1 MDELEQLAMLKADAC
16 TPEAIC
22 TVVAKTFGVKKTEV
36 ALLEVAGRL
45 LKFLYPA
52 ELRTMGVIPL
62 SSSAVAARTARTR
75 RAELFNSFTR
85 VQHSSVFEVVR
96 LGDSE
101 GEGEVIQKLMSAP
114 VFSPAEEVLGVIQ
127 VSRKAQS
134 TAKAGP
140 DFAPED
146 LGKLKSVAAT
156 VGTIMA
162 RSKA

>member
-1 MDELEQLAMLKADAC
+1 MDELELLAMLKADAC

-22 TVVAKTFGVKKTEV
+22 SAVAQTFGVKKTEV

-45 LKFLYPA
+45 LRFLYPA
-52 ELRTMGVIPL
+52 ELRTAGVIPL

-96 LGDSE
+96 LGESE
-101 GEGEVIQKLMSAP
+101 GQGEVIQKLMSAP

-134 TAKAGP
+134 SAKAGP
-140 DFAPED
+140 DFASED
-146 LGKLKSVAAT
+146 LGKLKSVAVT
-156 VGTIMA
+156 VGTLMA
-162 RSKA
+162 RRKA

>member
-1 MDELEQLAMLKADAC
+1 MDELEQLAMLRTDAC

-22 TVVAKTFGVKKTEV
+22 SAVAKTFGVKKTEV

-45 LKFLYPA
+45 LRFLYPA
-52 ELRTMGVIPL
+52 ELKTTGVIPL

-101 GEGEVIQKLMSAP
+101 GQGEVIQKLMSAP

-156 VGTIMA
+156 V
-162 RSKA
+162 

>member
-1 MDELEQLAMLKADAC
+1 MDELEQLAMLEADDC
-16 TPEAIC
+16 GPEAIC
-22 TVVAKTFGVKKTEV
+22 SAVAKTFGVKKTEV
-36 ALLEVAGRL
+36 ALLEVAGSL
-45 LKFLYPA
+45 LRFLHPA

-62 SSSAVAARTARTR
+62 SSSAVAARTARTK

-96 LGDSE
+96 LGDAE
-101 GEGEVIQKLMSAP
+101 AQGEVIQKLMSAP
-114 VFSPAEEVLGVIQ
+114 VFSPADEVLAVIQ
-127 VSRKAQS
+127 VSRKAKS

-146 LGKLKSVAAT
+146 LGKLKSVAVT
-156 VGTIMA
+156 VGTLLA

>member
-1 MDELEQLAMLKADAC
+1 MDELEQLATLKADAC

-22 TVVAKTFGVKKTEV
+22 SAIAKTFGVKNTEV

-52 ELRTMGVIPL
+52 ELRTTGVIPL

-75 RAELFNSFTR
+75 RAELFNTFTR

-114 VFSPAEEVLGVIQ
+114 VFSPGEEVLGVIQ
-127 VSRKAQS
+127 VSRKARS

-140 DFAPED
+140 DFVPQD

-156 VGTIMA
+156 VGTILA